1 MSAMEVIPAIDLM
14 KGKVV
19 RLFQGDAKTVKAY
32 GYLGNPTGIAKK
44 WEKEGAKTLHI
55 IDLDAA
61 LNMGSNL
68 EIISKIAAAVDLPI
82 QVGGGIRTLDT
93 AKNLLKTGINR
104 IILGAL
110 AVNEPHALM
119 EIREKFSYERVIV
132 ALDHRNGRIM
142 VEGWKTPT
150 TLEIEEALKK
160 FIDLQVK
167 TFLITS
173 ITKDGTLKGP
183 DFDTLSRACGHPNV
197 NIIAAGGVSTLN
209 DLTVLKRIGVNAVV
223 VGKALYEGMFTLKEA
238 IKVAEGEQS

>member
-1 MSAMEVIPAIDLM
+1 MEVIPAIDLM
-14 KGKVV
+14 KGTVV
-19 RLFQGDAKTVKAY
+19 RLFQGDAKTVKTY
-32 GYLGNPTGIAKK
+32 GYLGNPTDIAKK
-44 WEKEGAKTLHI
+44 WEKEGVKTLHI

-61 LNMGSNL
+61 LNMGNNL
-68 EIISKIAAAVDLPI
+68 DIISRIAAAVDLPI
-82 QVGGGIRTLDT
+82 QVGGGIRTIGT
-93 AKNLLKTGINR
+93 AKNLLKTGISR

-110 AVNEPHALM
+110 AVNEPHALI
-119 EIREKFSYERVIV
+119 EIREKFGYERVIV

-160 FIDLQVK
+160 FMDLQVK

-173 ITKDGTLKGP
+173 IAKDGTLKGP
-183 DFDTLSRACGHPNV
+183 DFDTLSRASEHHNV
-197 NIIAAGGVSTLN
+197 SIIAAGGVSTLN

-223 VGKALYEGMFTLKEA
+223 VGKALYEGMFTLKDA